1 MLITTREVECLM
13 QSFRKKFRGLSIV
26 SLPVAILAM
35 ALAIGS
41 SAQQVEGNEQGSESG
56 KNAIKEISKVL
67 GTTTKE
73 ISDAPL
79 SDFQMVEM
87 DNGRIA
93 YTKTDGEYAF
103 VGDLYGWT
111 DQRFV
116 NLTQIQ
122 KSKALLSMFTS
133 LPEVSTINYSPEE
146 GEDPAVVY
154 VFTDVDCG
162 YCRLLH
168 EHMAEYHAQNIEIRY
183 LGYPR
188 AGINSRAYNRLV
200 SAWCAEDRHDVLARV
215 KNGTAVNEEEYS
227 VNSECAE
234 NVDKHYE
241 LGQKIEIT
249 GTPTNVLPNGKV
261 VPGFTQ
267 AADLRDMIDS

>member
-1 MLITTREVECLM
+1 MLTITREVEIQM
-13 QSFRKKFRGLSIV
+13 QSIRKKFKGLSII
-26 SLPVAILAM
+26 SFSVALVAM
-35 ALAIGS
+35 ALAVVS
-41 SAQQVEGNEQGSESG
+41 SADQSADADKDVV
-56 KNAIKEISKVL
+56 KEISKVL

-73 ISDAPL
+73 VTEAPL

-87 DNGRIA
+87 DNGRVA
-93 YTKTDGEYAF
+93 YAKTDGEFAF

-122 KSKALLSMFTS
+122 KSKALLEMFTS
-133 LPEVSTINYSPEE
+133 LPETSTINYAPTE
-146 GEDPAVVY
+146 GVDPAVVY

-168 EHMAEYHAQNIEIRY
+168 EHMSEYHAQNIEIRY

-188 AGINSRAYNRLV
+188 AGIGSRAYNRLV

-215 KNGTAVNEEEYS
+215 KKGDAVNAEEYS
-227 VNSECAE
+227 VNQECAE
-234 NVDKHYE
+234 NVDKHHE

-267 AADLRDMIDS
+267 APQLRELIDS